1 MPVTAIDT
9 NRLFRALKATG
20 KAENFSAED
29 LVGAFDAA
37 QSDGDLVTR
46 AYFDTRL
53 AGVDANGAVPDTRMD
68 ALESRMD
75 ALGGRMDLLDARMD
89 TFDAK
94 LDTMR
99 AEMRLELKSGQL
111 QTIYALAG
119 IILVSNGAVIALLG
133 RVARLY

>member
-1 MPVTAIDT
+1 MPATAIDT

-20 KAENFSAED
+20 KSENFSAED
-29 LVGAFDAA
+29 LVSEFDAA

-46 AYFDTRL
+46 AYFDARI
-53 AGVDANGAVPDTRMD
+53 AGV
-68 ALESRMD
+68 
-75 ALGGRMDLLDARMD
+75 
-89 TFDAK
+89 DAK

-111 QTIYALAG
+111 QTFYWLAG